1 MRIRGV
7 RSTWNPPALGGKPRR
22 GTASPSRG
30 YGAAVQGREEP
41 QAQSPAGSPGRG
53 LSTPDA
59 HGSVRIGYPH
69 VKEDSRSNTPERDA
83 HTPMAEARL
92 ELLKIG
98 DFAKL
103 AGTNLRTLRYYEEL
117 DLLIPAS
124 RSQGGFRYYRRTD
137 LHRLNMIHD
146 LQALGL
152 PLEQIRDL
160 MATRGNGGAR
170 KDFLAKVRAALGE
183 QDRLLA
189 KRIAELEGQRTNIAA
204 AVTKLA
210 NCETCKHSP
219 QNDNNYCEPCQLT
232 GERLPETL
240 SALF

>member
-1 MRIRGV
+1 MAEPTEEPPM
-7 RSTWNPPALGGKPRR
+7 STQSPP
-22 GTASPSRG
+22 SPSPLSRQH
-30 YGAAVQGREEP
+30 ARRPARE
-41 QAQSPAGSPGRG
+41 PAGGVDG
-53 LSTPDA
+53 IEI
-59 HGSVRIGYPH
+59 HESVRIGYPH
-69 VKEDSRSNTPERDA
+69 VRGGLASTAPTTSSQDTRPESQV
-83 HTPMAEARL
+83 

-152 PLEQIRDL
+152 PLEQIRVL
-160 MATRGNGGAR
+160 MATRGANGTR
-170 KDFLAKVRAALGE
+170 KEFIQKVRAALAE

-189 KRIAELEGQRTNIAA
+189 VRIGELETQRGSIAA

-210 NCETCKHSP
+210 NCELCKHNP
-219 QNDNNYCEPCQLT
+219 QSENNYCEPCKMT

>member
-1 MRIRGV
+1 MTPQIERPTGKKTPTDSRADRMETRPAPQDRHRG
-7 RSTWNPPALGGKPRR
+7 SPGGSPALG
-22 GTASPSRG
+22 SPPG
-30 YGAAVQGREEP
+30 PAW
-41 QAQSPAGSPGRG
+41 SPFGGHP
-53 LSTPDA
+53 
-59 HGSVRIGYPH
+59 HGSVRIGYPY
-69 VKEDSRSNTPERDA
+69 VKGASSPEANPSAPDETMADA
-83 HTPMAEARL
+83 QV

-124 RSQGGFRYYRRTD
+124 RSQGGFRYFRRTD

-146 LQALGL
+146 LQALSL
-152 PLEQIRDL
+152 PLERIREL
-160 MATRGNGGAR
+160 MATRDEKAGR
-170 KDFLAKVRAALGE
+170 KNFIEKVHLALAE

-189 KRIAELEGQRTNIAA
+189 LRITELESQRKSIAA
-204 AVTKLA
+204 AVAKLA
-210 NCETCKHSP
+210 NCAVCKHNPGS
-219 QNDNNYCEPCQLT
+219 DNNYCEPCQLT